1 MEIFFNNKTF
11 LFIKS
16 LRIEKYLDSGNF
28 EHADMAYCMELQCF
42 KKYARSLLPIQ
53 NQIEM

>member
-42 KKYARSLLPIQ
+42 KNYAQSLLPIQ